1 MMNARSSDWTFRLC
15 LVVGLCLFVSALP
28 FPQASA
34 QDASE
39 TGAEEASEGGVQE
52 VPEAGSTSPAEAD
65 ANAATDDSNAATD
78 DSDSATDDSDDD
90 TKGAG
95 QKDLDEAVLQR
106 IDAESPAQL
115 QAVATLLESALAKGL
130 DDENE
135 SFAKKMLGS
144 VQLQIGQGLAAAM
157 MQSGGQRQ
165 LQLRDRAL
173 DALNQAVENDPSSVK
188 AYLLIARLHLLPNGD
203 KGKIVEAATK
213 AIELLG
219 DDPSERSKVLV
230 LRALARDSGPEKLK
244 DLDAAVEAD
253 KENVEALQARAAL
266 RLQAGEVDGAIED
279 LQSVLTRDPSNQAI
293 AQAAVQQLVELN
305 RSEDALAL
313 LSKTIEAKPSEALY
327 RLRAILYRM
336 DGKEEE
342 ALADLNK
349 ALAMQPKDPVALLQR
364 AEIAIFNGDIKAAK
378 SDLRSAVRLAPQV
391 ADATQ
396 AIYVRCLIANEEGR
410 TSDAINDMKKLV
422 DREPENLGRRFQLAN
437 LYQLDDRPRKAI
449 ETFTQILEQEP
460 GNVLALR
467 SRGDARLAVGAHA
480 EAIRDYE
487 RALQAADEDDP
498 QELAGVLN
506 NLAWVLSTSPED
518 ELRDGEQALEYGE
531 RAAKLTDYKEAHILS
546 TLAAC
551 YAEIGD
557 FENAIRWSEESVELA
572 RAEEHAQLEQL
583 EKELESFR
591 DGKPWR
597 EKQETPENDV
607 PILAPEDL
615 IET

>member
-1 MMNARSSDWTFRLC
+1 MMIARSSDWTFRLC
-15 LVVGLCLFVSALP
+15 LLVGRLLIVFAATLP
-28 FPQASA
+28 HAVA
-34 QDASE
+34 QGAPE
-39 TGAEEASEGGVQE
+39 TGLEA
-52 VPEAGSTSPAEAD
+52 EAGSKDKKESDAE
-65 ANAATDDSNAATD
+65 
-78 DSDSATDDSDDD
+78 
-90 TKGAG
+90 KGEKQKGEKQGDGEGAKDAG

-106 IDAESPAQL
+106 IDAESPSQL

-144 VQLQIGQGLAAAM
+144 VQFQLGQGLASAM

-165 LQLRDRAL
+165 LQLRDQAL
-173 DALNQAVENDPSSVK
+173 DALNRAVENDPTLVK
-188 AYLLIARLHLLPNGD
+188 AYLLIARLNLLPNGD

-213 AIELLG
+213 AIELLD

-230 LRALARDSGPEKLK
+230 LRALARDSGPKKLK

-279 LQSVLTRDPSNQAI
+279 LQNVLTRDPSNQAI

-336 DGKEEE
+336 NGKEEE

-364 AEIAIFNGDIKAAK
+364 AEIAIFNGDIKSAK

-422 DREPENLGRRFQLAN
+422 EREPDNLGRRFQLAN
-437 LYQLDDRPRKAI
+437 LYQVDKRPRKAI
-449 ETFTQILEQEP
+449 ETFTQILEQKP

-467 SRGDARLAVGAHA
+467 SRADARLAVGAHA

-487 RALQAADEDDP
+487 RALEAADEDDP
-498 QELAGVLN
+498 QELSGVLN

-518 ELRDGEQALEYGE
+518 ELRDGERALELGE

-551 YAEIGD
+551 YAEVGD
-557 FENAIRWSEESVELA
+557 FENAVRWSEKSVELA

>member
-1 MMNARSSDWTFRLC
+1 MMIARSSDWTYRLC
-15 LVVGLCLFVSALP
+15 LLVGPCLLVFAATLSH
-28 FPQASA
+28 ASA
-34 QDASE
+34 QGAPE
-39 TGAEEASEGGVQE
+39 TG
-52 VPEAGSTSPAEAD
+52 STAEAD
-65 ANAATDDSNAATD
+65 SGDEKGSDEPEGDSPEEEGEG
-78 DSDSATDDSDDD
+78 

-115 QAVATLLESALAKGL
+115 QAVAALLESALAKGL

-144 VQLQIGQGLAAAM
+144 VQFQLGQGLAAAM

-165 LQLRDRAL
+165 LQLRDQAL
-173 DALNQAVENDPSSVK
+173 DALNRAVENDPALVK
-188 AYLLIARLHLLPNGD
+188 AYLLIARLNLLPNGD
-203 KGKIVEAATK
+203 KGKIIEAATK
-213 AIELLG
+213 AIELLD

-230 LRALARDSGPEKLK
+230 LRALARDPGPEKSK

-253 KENVEALQARAAL
+253 PENVEALQARAAL

-279 LQSVLTRDPSNQAI
+279 LQNVLTRDPSNQAI

-364 AEIAIFNGDIKAAK
+364 AEIAIFKGDIKSAK

-422 DREPENLGRRFQLAN
+422 EREPDNLGRRFQLAN
-437 LYQLDDRPRKAI
+437 LYQVDGRPRKAI
-449 ETFTQILEQEP
+449 ETFTQILEREP

-467 SRGDARLAVGAHA
+467 SRADARLGVGAHD

-487 RALQAADEDDP
+487 RALEAADEDDP
-498 QELAGVLN
+498 EELSGILN
-506 NLAWVLSTSPED
+506 NLAWVLSTSPEE
-518 ELRDGEQALEYGE
+518 ELRDGERALELGE

-551 YAEIGD
+551 HAEVGD
-557 FENAIRWSEESVELA
+557 FENAVRWSEKSVELA
-572 RAEEHAQLEQL
+572 RAEEHGQLEQL